1 MPKIPTASRNPNP
14 AVQPPTRPA
23 RKPAGAGASATRVR
37 PSPSSANNVESNRT
51 PREVQPQRALRAH
64 ASQSDN
70 HDDCIKWLEAA
81 EEDHQNRTARLN
93 ENCQQLVAEKA
104 QLSAQVRQLASEKQ
118 KYAEECRRLKGEN
131 RTLEDSL
138 KTATSLDQMPRDEYK
153 QALKELQT
161 SLADQITAK
170 MNESDHVYFSTLL
183 PSPNAAQTWQ
193 DQDAN
198 YLLGPSDIPAQPL
211 QGYSSSSLPTIPHI
225 DPYAHL
231 P

>member
-14 AVQPPTRPA
+14 AVQPPTRAA

-37 PSPSSANNVESNRT
+37 PSPSSANNVESNRNA
-51 PREVQPQRALRAH
+51 REVQPQRALRAH
-64 ASQSDN
+64 ASQSDS

-118 KYAEECRRLKGEN
+118 KYAEECRRLK
-131 RTLEDSL
+131 
-138 KTATSLDQMPRDEYK
+138 
-153 QALKELQT
+153 ALKELQT

-170 MNESDHVYFSTLL
+170 MNESDHVYFSALL

-198 YLLGPSDIPAQPL
+198 YLLGSSDIPAQPL

>member
-14 AVQPPTRPA
+14 AVQPPTRAA

-37 PSPSSANNVESNRT
+37 PSSSSANNVESNRT
-51 PREVQPQRALRAH
+51 PREVQPQRALPAH
-64 ASQSDN
+64 ASQSDS

-118 KYAEECRRLKGEN
+118 KYAEECH
-131 RTLEDSL
+131 SL

-161 SLADQITAK
+161 SLADQTTAK
-170 MNESDHVYFSTLL
+170 MNESDHVYFSALL

-198 YLLGPSDIPAQPL
+198 YLLGSSDIPAQPL